1 MIKVE
6 NLRKTFGERLLFD
19 SASLKI
25 ERGDFVGI
33 YGPSGSG
40 KTTLLSLL
48 SLSDPDYGG
57 LIEIDGQDLR
67 ELRGRERPSFAL
79 RNVARV
85 YGENN
90 LVDYLTARENALLPL
105 YFQSLPLIQGELTRL
120 SSALGVA
127 DVLERKAGSLSEG
140 EKQRIALLRS
150 LLSGQ
155 SYLLLDEPTSHLDEK
170 NARKL
175 ASLLSEIA
183 KTERPGILMAT
194 HDEGLLP
201 YFSHVYR
208 IVDGRLDG

>member
-6 NLRKTFGERLLFD
+6 NLRKAFGERLLFD

-67 ELRGRERPSFAL
+67 ELRGRERSSFAL

>member
-6 NLRKTFGERLLFD
+6 NLRKAFGERLLFD

-155 SYLLLDEPTSHLDEK
+155 YYLLL
-170 NARKL
+170 
-175 ASLLSEIA
+175 
-183 KTERPGILMAT
+183 
-194 HDEGLLP
+194 
-201 YFSHVYR
+201 V
-208 IVDGRLDG
+208 

>member
-6 NLRKTFGERLLFD
+6 NLRKAFGERLLFD

-194 HDEGLLP
+194 HDQCLLP

>member
-6 NLRKTFGERLLFD
+6 NLRKAFGERLLFD

-48 SLSDPDYGG
+48 SLTDPDYGG

-105 YFQSLPLIQGELTRL
+105 YFQSLPLVQGELTRL

>member
-6 NLRKTFGERLLFD
+6 NLRKAFGERLLFD

-105 YFQSLPLIQGELTRL
+105 YFQSLPLVQGELTRL

-127 DVLERKAGSLSEG
+127 YVLERKAGSLSEG

>member
-90 LVDYLTARENALLPL
+90 LVDYLTARENAILPL

>member
-6 NLRKTFGERLLFD
+6 NLRKAFGERLLFD

-79 RNVARV
+79 RNIARV

>member
-19 SASLKI
+19 SVSLKI
-25 ERGDFVGI
+25 ERGDFAGI

>member
-6 NLRKTFGERLLFD
+6 NLRKAFGERLLFD

-194 HDEGLLP
+194 HDQGLLP

>member
-6 NLRKTFGERLLFD
+6 NLRKAFGERLLFD

>member
-90 LVDYLTARENALLPL
+90 LVDYLTARENALPL
-105 YFQSLPLIQGELTRL
+105 RGDSFERSVADWWSTTNEEEFLLEIICPTKETDPGSLPVRE
-120 SSALGVA
+120 
-127 DVLERKAGSLSEG
+127 
-140 EKQRIALLRS
+140 
-150 LLSGQ
+150 
-155 SYLLLDEPTSHLDEK
+155 
-170 NARKL
+170 
-175 ASLLSEIA
+175 
-183 KTERPGILMAT
+183 
-194 HDEGLLP
+194 
-201 YFSHVYR
+201 F
-208 IVDGRLDG
+208 

>member
-6 NLRKTFGERLLFD
+6 NLRKAFGERLLFD
-19 SASLKI
+19 SVSLKI

>member
-6 NLRKTFGERLLFD
+6 NLRKAFGERLLFD

-105 YFQSLPLIQGELTRL
+105 YFQSLPLVQGELTRL

>member
-194 HDEGLLP
+194 HDEGLLS

>member
-6 NLRKTFGERLLFD
+6 NLRKAFGERLLFD

-67 ELRGRERPSFAL
+67 ELRGRERPSFPL

-105 YFQSLPLIQGELTRL
+105 YFQSLPLVQGELTRL

>member
-19 SASLKI
+19 SVSLKI

>member
-6 NLRKTFGERLLFD
+6 NLRKAFGERLLFD
-19 SASLKI
+19 SVSLKI

-57 LIEIDGQDLR
+57 LIELDGQDLR